1 MKTKSLTFIAGLIW
15 LIAGFNV
22 CRIGVTT
29 WMNLEATSALMVI
42 GSVMTMLLFSA
53 MFVRM
58 LFKNVDRIRQMET
71 EKRKVWDMM
80 PLKSYIIMAFMITFG
95 ILLRNC
101 PVIAPSFIA
110 SFYVGLGTALIVAG
124 GIYLSALLC
133 PKEL

>member
-58 LFKNVDRIRQMET
+58 LFKNVDKTNVNAEPAPAET
-71 EKRKVWDMM
+71 ETK
-80 PLKSYIIMAFMITFG
+80 
-95 ILLRNC
+95 
-101 PVIAPSFIA
+101 
-110 SFYVGLGTALIVAG
+110 
-124 GIYLSALLC
+124 
-133 PKEL
+133 KEGK